1 MRPHPKTLASLTV
14 SLLLAAFLSGCSAGD
29 WSQPHAMP
37 TAVGALGDGFLP
49 ADPPSPEATIDPTEG
64 SWNDVHPS
72 AGLRVVL
79 LWAGDGDAE
88 DAMTGAVRSW
98 AHDEQVDLREV
109 EAGANP
115 IDSVVE
121 AMQMQPD
128 LIISAGNDLIDPLA
142 AVTASHLDQQFLV
155 IGAELA
161 EPTENVTA
169 VDWTGA
175 AFRGEGLGASSHY
188 DPATFTP
195 ERCAA
200 AVRAG
205 MAAVLHD
212 ETGIVIWID

>member
-1 MRPHPKTLASLTV
+1 MRLHPKTIASVTV
-14 SLLLAAFLSGCSAGD
+14 TLLLAAFLTGCSADD

-49 ADPPSPEATIDPTEG
+49 TDPPSPEATIDPEEG
-64 SWNDVHPS
+64 SWDDVHPS
-72 AGLRVVL
+72 GGLRVVL
-79 LWAGDGDAE
+79 LRKGDDDPEA
-88 DAMTGAVRSW
+88 AMTGAVRSW
-98 AHDEQVDLREV
+98 ADAEKVDLREV

-115 IDSVVE
+115 IDSIVE
-121 AMQMQPD
+121 AMQMHPD
-128 LIISAGNDLIDPLA
+128 LIISAGNDLVDPLA
-142 AVTASHLDQQFLV
+142 AVTPSHLDQQFLV

-205 MAAVLHD
+205 TAAVLHD
-212 ETGIVIWID
+212 QTGIVIWID